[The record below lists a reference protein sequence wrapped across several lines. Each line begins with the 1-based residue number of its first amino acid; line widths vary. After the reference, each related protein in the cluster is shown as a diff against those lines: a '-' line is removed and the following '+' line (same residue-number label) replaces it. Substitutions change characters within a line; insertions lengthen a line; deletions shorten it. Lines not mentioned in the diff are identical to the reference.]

1 MTRSDKYSFIHRSLN
16 LPTFDAENVLSIINT
31 EWFLFVGTEL
41 SAFHELI
48 HLILSTNLMREI
60 LLLFPFTD
68 ERTETQRS
76 FKKHPRTHS

>member
-1 MTRSDKYSFIHRSLN
+1 MYMTRSDKYSFIHRSLN
-16 LPTFDAENVLSIINT
+16 LPTFDAENVLSINT
-31 EWFLFVGTEL
+31 EWFLFVGMEL

-68 ERTETQRS
+68 ERTETQK
-76 FKKHPRTHS
+76 F